1 MSFSSSTLLP
11 QQPPPSTTGRRS
23 LTTSFTP
30 HQHINTRARPWRFL
44 TAAAA
49 AENTATTTSTATTTD
64 DFAHLVATTDAFA
77 DLVKMAVQVDPSLEH
92 LHNTP
97 TSHTKLPLQNKPGWL
112 RQRAPQGQRF
122 EYLKDQMTDLKL
134 ATVCQEAQCPNIGEC
149 WNGGEDGIGT
159 ATIML
164 LGDTCT
170 RGCRFCAVNT
180 AKTPSPAD
188 PNEPAHTAAA
198 VADWGVG
205 YVVLTSVDRDDMPDG
220 GAEHFAATV
229 RGIKSLRPD
238 ILVECLTPDFQ
249 GDLDAVRHLAS
260 SGLDVFAHN
269 IETVEPL
276 QRRVRD
282 PQANYIQSMDV
293 LRAAKTCGVYTKSS
307 IMLGLGET
315 DDQIIDTL
323 YDLRDAG
330 VDIVTFG
337 QYLQPTPQHL
347 PVTAFITPEK
357 FEYWRKFGEEEVGF
371 RYVASGP
378 LVRSSYRAGE
388 FFVEAMVRGEKAS
401 TGSSVSSVA
410 TTSGMAGRVYTD
422 VVVNDVE
429 VPLEVPELF

>member
-1 MSFSSSTLLP
+1 
-11 QQPPPSTTGRRS
+11 
-23 LTTSFTP
+23 
-30 HQHINTRARPWRFL
+30 
-44 TAAAA
+44 
-49 AENTATTTSTATTTD
+49 
-64 DFAHLVATTDAFA
+64 
-77 DLVKMAVQVDPSLEH
+77 
-92 LHNTP
+92 
-97 TSHTKLPLQNKPGWL
+97 
-112 RQRAPQGQRF
+112 
-122 EYLKDQMTDLKL
+122 
-134 ATVCQEAQCPNIGEC
+134 
-149 WNGGEDGIGT
+149 
-159 ATIML
+159 
-164 LGDTCT
+164 
-170 RGCRFCAVNT
+170 
-180 AKTPSPAD
+180 
-188 PNEPAHTAAA
+188 
-198 VADWGVG
+198 
-205 YVVLTSVDRDDMPDG
+205 
-220 GAEHFAATV
+220 
-229 RGIKSLRPD
+229 
-238 ILVECLTPDFQ
+238 
-249 GDLDAVRHLAS
+249 
-260 SGLDVFAHN
+260 
-269 IETVEPL
+269 
-276 QRRVRD
+276 
-282 PQANYIQSMDV
+282 MDV